1 MTVAAAWRQP
11 AGATRY
17 ALAMS
22 DGPTSLDDALRVRV
36 EANLSGFRRLPVSR
50 EGLRPAAV
58 ALTLLADDEGEP
70 CFVLTLR
77 ATKMKNHAGQ
87 YALPGGRLDPG
98 ETAEHAALREL
109 SEEVGLELPPASVL
123 GILDDYPTR
132 SGFVIT
138 PVVIWAGAE
147 IELKP
152 NPQEVAEVYRV
163 RLEELGRPN
172 VPNLRNIPESP
183 RPVISIPLVGTHVHA
198 PTAAIL
204 YQLHEVAI
212 EGRETRVVDF
222 EQPVFAWR

>member
-1 MTVAAAWRQP
+1 
-11 AGATRY
+11 
-17 ALAMS
+17 MS
-22 DGPTSLDDALRVRV
+22 DRSTSLDEALRTRV
-36 EANLSGFRRLPVSR
+36 ESNLSGFRRLPVSR
-50 EGLRPAAV
+50 DGLRPAAV
-58 ALTLLADDEGEP
+58 ALALLADDAGEP

-77 ATKMKNHAGQ
+77 ASKMKNHAGQ

-98 ETAEHAALREL
+98 ETAEQAALREL
-109 SEEVGLELPPASVL
+109 SEEVGLELPSASVL

-138 PVVIWAGAE
+138 PVVVWAGAE
-147 IELKP
+147 NELRP
-152 NPQEVAEVYRV
+152 NPHEVAEVYRV

-172 VPNLRNIPESP
+172 VPHLRNIPESP
-183 RPVISIPLVGTHVHA
+183 RPVISIPLVGTDVHA

>member
-1 MTVAAAWRQP
+1 M
-11 AGATRY
+11 G
-17 ALAMS
+17 
-22 DGPTSLDDALRVRV
+22 DGPTSLDEALRARV
-36 EANLSGFRRLPVSR
+36 EAKLSGFRRLPVSGD
-50 EGLRPAAV
+50 GLRPAAV
-58 ALTLLADDEGEP
+58 ALTLLADDQGEP
-70 CFVLTLR
+70 CCVLTLR
-77 ATKMKNHAGQ
+77 AAKMKNHAGQ

-98 ETAEHAALREL
+98 ETAEQAALREL

-138 PVVIWAGAE
+138 PVVVWAGAK

-152 NPQEVAEVYRV
+152 NPREVAEVYRV
-163 RLEELGRPN
+163 RLEELGRPD
-172 VPNLRNIPESP
+172 VPHLRSIPESP
-183 RPVISIPLVGTHVHA
+183 RPVISIPLLGTHVHA